1 MSYLSSRLRLHF
13 AGKFQASVST
23 VNNDV
28 KHFNNATFK
37 PSYQQR
43 QDGVHMNGWWNPDGD
58 GVWRLLGCDITAAYN
73 ADGTAPAASD
83 EIYNCSIADSDD
95 SAPAKIVDLD
105 PEQQMVST
113 IFGLQVR
120 IADGHG
126 NTLMRGYF
134 DPGPFTEL
142 WLKIAGK
149 SSDLAMGAMW
159 QSVVTATEWGDLSNS
174 PFLQNLKAA
183 ADANTGL
190 LSMKFN
196 VDCYSMTWPTTE
208 ASAETPP
215 GSQFCRGRIVGTLGP
230 ASAAEPKHFILGR
243 QLMAPEAAA
252 QNLTPYINYCAA
264 VVDETASVVRLDLGN
279 ALQINADGTQVDNG
293 TLTLSVI
300 QDDTPIEL
308 GTIPYTQ
315 PGWYQ
320 ATAGVVEVPVTAAQ
334 LAIIAD
340 NPLSLALSDYPDAPT
355 AEPEGGLYV
364 RADMFVFRMSP
375 GETQAVP
382 FYATAYGQPYTNQE
396 ITFDYNTD
404 GLQAGPTDPQV
415 GTPTSALTFPAS
427 ITTDAVTGTATL
439 TLTAANPGNPRH
451 YIDGQVYGVGYGLAD
466 QGPLYP
472 SNIWNFVSVLVFDT
486 FVPDHPITWYGSMQP
501 IFQQYANLYPVME
514 RFVDLGQ
521 YDQVVSYRQM
531 LQLAFSLPEKDPN
544 AMPVTRDLSP
554 AKRKAILE
562 WLQNPLEGTPPPQS
576 KSPVLAAAP
585 PVHSEALSQG
595 GKAAAFSRR
604 LWSKQPA

>member
-1 MSYLSSRLRLHF
+1 MSYLSNRLRLHF

-28 KHFNNATFK
+28 KHFNNTTFK

-58 GVWRLLGCDITAAYN
+58 GVWRLLGCDVTAAYN

-113 IFGLQVR
+113 LFGLQVR

-174 PFLQNLKAA
+174 PFLQDLKAA

-293 TLTLSVI
+293 ALTLSVI
-300 QDDTPIEL
+300 QDDTPV
-308 GTIPYTQ
+308 
-315 PGWYQ
+315 
-320 ATAGVVEVPVTAAQ
+320 AGVVEMPVTAAQ
-334 LAIIAD
+334 LAIIAN
-340 NPLSLALSDYPDAPT
+340 NPLSLVLSDYPDAPT

-364 RADMFVFRMSP
+364 RADLFVFRMSP
-375 GETQAVP
+375 GDTQAVP

-404 GLQAGPTDPQV
+404 GLQAGPSDPQV

-427 ITTDAVTGTATL
+427 ITTDAVAGTATL
-439 TLTAANPGNPRH
+439 TLTASNPGNPRH

-501 IFQQYANLYPVME
+501 IFQQYANLYPVMA
-514 RFVDLGQ
+514 RFVDLGD
-521 YDQVVSYRQM
+521 YAQVVSYRQM

-562 WLQNPLEGTPPPQS
+562 WLQNPLKGTPPPQS
-576 KSPVLAAAP
+576 KSPALTAAP
-585 PVHSEALSQG
+585 PVHREALSHG
-595 GKAAAFSRR
+595 GKTAAFSRR